1 MSIRPAARLLL
12 SASVVF
18 ALGACSAERATAPTS
33 KRAPVAAALDDVSST
48 PTCRNG
54 YSVPDGRAC

>member
-12 SASVVF
+12 SISVAF
-18 ALGACSAERATAPTS
+18 ALGACSAERVTAPAGMRPPT
-33 KRAPVAAALDDVSST
+33 AAALDDVSSA
-48 PTCRNG
+48 PVCVNG